1 MLIDWLSKYTT
12 LVVIKYSC
20 HIIMYEDQAKNR
32 RQHHRWFSHRWREC
46 ESENILRPCVSV
58 YNTDDWWTEG
68 CRSQL
73 PITRPV
79 QSWHAWFP
87 WQGVKTPCS
96 EADSCQPRYAKN
108 DFTPENNRSYLPEII
123 STSSIQLSQIIDSV
137 LYE

>member
-12 LVVIKYSC
+12 LVQWLNILVILSC
-20 HIIMYEDQAKNR
+20 TKTKQKTAGNITDDFLTDE
-32 RQHHRWFSHRWREC
+32 EC

-73 PITRPV
+73 PIMRPV

-96 EADSCQPRYAKN
+96 EADSCQPRYARN
-108 DFTPENNRSYLPEII
+108 DFTPENNRSYLSEII